1 MLEIYCLAV
10 KFVFFPRGI
19 YLIKNNF
26 SFNGD
31 HYAQINGTAMDP
43 KMAPSYANTFMWKF
57 EKKTAARIVHWKT
70 AFLVQIDRW
79 CGYEVESDW

>member
-1 MLEIYCLAV
+1 VLEIYCLAV

-43 KMAPSYANTFMWKF
+43 KMAPSYANTFM
-57 EKKTAARIVHWKT
+57 
-70 AFLVQIDRW
+70 
-79 CGYEVESDW
+79 